1 MIRPS
6 GRDDSAVAVV
16 LAAPGYPA
24 DPIAGGEIS
33 ALPTVTDTQIFHAGT
48 KSEGAKLLANGGRV
62 LTVTGI
68 GSDLTEARNQAYRA
82 ISQINLT
89 NSFYR
94 SDIALNAS
102 VAEKGN

>member
-1 MIRPS
+1 
-6 GRDDSAVAVV
+6 
-16 LAAPGYPA
+16 
-24 DPIAGGEIS
+24 
-33 ALPTVTDTQIFHAGT
+33 
-48 KSEGAKLLANGGRV
+48 
-62 LTVTGI
+62 VTGI